1 MLGEYSYG
9 GTPSYIP
16 NLEVKPI
23 YADGT
28 WLEAAWESM
37 DLPSYFLREASA
49 SLSFFYLNF
58 LFYFNFLRS
67 SQSVSTV
74 LPVI

>member
-28 WLEAAWESM
+28 WLEAAWKSM

-49 SLSFFYLNF
+49 SLSFFEKNF
-58 LFYFNFLRS
+58 
-67 SQSVSTV
+67 V
-74 LPVI
+74 VIFKIII